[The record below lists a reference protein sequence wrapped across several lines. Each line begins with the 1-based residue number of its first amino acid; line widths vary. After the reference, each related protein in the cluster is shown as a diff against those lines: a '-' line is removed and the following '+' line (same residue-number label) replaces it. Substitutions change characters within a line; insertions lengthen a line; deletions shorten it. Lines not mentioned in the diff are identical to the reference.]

1 MKKFILFLILSF
13 SLLNIKAYA
22 AQDYPDITVKA
33 TFQRVLLIR
42 KNTNTYQYTVVYHV
56 DEDVFSRMDVGDYY
70 FSTSV
75 YIRLNRGYIR
85 EKNSYEITDVT
96 PLSIAPQ
103 TLIYLRVTLL
113 QSFVDTYY
121 SNDPN
126 SDFYIANFLV
136 TTPHYIYHI

>member
-42 KNTNTYQYTVVYHV
+42 ENTNTYQYTVVYHV

-75 YIRLNRGYIR
+75 YIPLNRGYIR
-85 EKNSYEITDVT
+85 EKKI
-96 PLSIAPQ
+96 
-103 TLIYLRVTLL
+103 
-113 QSFVDTYY
+113 
-121 SNDPN
+121 
-126 SDFYIANFLV
+126 
-136 TTPHYIYHI
+136 